1 MKSCPIVPA
10 RVDFSGDPSTPRA
23 PQFGDVYHAR
33 AGAFAQAEHVFLRGN
48 GLPERWRGR
57 RRFVILETGFGL
69 GNNFLASW
77 AAWRVDPQRAERL
90 VFISIEKHPLTRADM
105 ARAHAGSPAPE
116 LAAQLLQAWPPL
128 THNLHRLDFENGRV
142 ELLLALGEA
151 RDWLAELVAEV
162 DAFYLDGFA
171 PALNPEIWDP
181 YLLKR
186 LGRLAAPEATAATW
200 SAARPVR
207 DGLAAAGFEVR
218 RRPGLGSKW
227 HMTVARYQPRHA
239 AQRPAA
245 RLPLA
250 REARQVLVLGAGLA
264 GAACS
269 AALREQGLQ
278 VTVLEARDAPAQGA
292 SGNPGGLFH
301 GTLNPDDGTHARFN
315 RAAALQA
322 ERAITALAG
331 QLPWLQR
338 GLLRL
343 ETRRSLA
350 EMQAQIERLALPD
363 DYVQALPVSDA
374 AARSGLALTQPAWYY
389 PGGGAAPPAALVR
402 AWLADT
408 PVRYGVQVAALRRT
422 AAGWLA
428 LDAQGHCLAEAEAVV
443 LALGHASAPLL
454 CSLAA
459 QQPWPLTPQRGQL
472 SMLPALPGLRVPLLP
487 VAGSGYAI
495 GDGQGGLWCGATAQ
509 DGDEDGRLRPADHAH
524 NLQQYEQLSGLPLPA
539 AAWQLPP
546 QGRVGWRLTTPDRLP
561 LVGGLADPAYQGRRD
576 QLRLLPRLPG
586 LLVCTGLGSRGIAWA
601 PLCARIVAAQLAGAP
616 LPLQAD
622 LVDALDPAR
631 FARSRRPQTDA

>member
-1 MKSCPIVPA
+1 MKSHPIHPA
-10 RVDFSGDPSTPRA
+10 QLDFSDPQA
-23 PQFGDVYHAR
+23 PSSATYGDVYHAR
-33 AGAFAQAEHVFLRGN
+33 SGAFAQADHVFLRGN

-77 AAWRVDPQRAERL
+77 AAWQADPQRAERL

-116 LAAQLLQAWPPL
+116 LAAQLLQAWPAL
-128 THNLHRLDFENGRV
+128 THNLHRLGFENGRV
-142 ELLLALGEA
+142 ELLLALGDA

-239 AQRPAA
+239 LQRPAA

-250 REARQVLVLGAGLA
+250 RQARQVLVLGAGLA

-269 AALREQGLQ
+269 AVLREQGLQ
-278 VTVLEARDAPAQGA
+278 VTVLEARGGPAQGA

-322 ERAITALAG
+322 ERGIAALAG
-331 QLPWLQR
+331 QLPWLHR

-350 EMQAQIERLALPD
+350 EMQAQIERLALPA
-363 DYVQALPVSDA
+363 DYVQALSASDA
-374 AARSGLALTQPAWYY
+374 AARSGLALTQPAWFY

-402 AWLADT
+402 
-408 PVRYGVQVAALRRT
+408 RRCT
-422 AAGWLA
+422 A
-428 LDAQGHCLAEAEAVV
+428 
-443 LALGHASAPLL
+443 
-454 CSLAA
+454 
-459 QQPWPLTPQRGQL
+459 R
-472 SMLPALPGLRVPLLP
+472 
-487 VAGSGYAI
+487 
-495 GDGQGGLWCGATAQ
+495 
-509 DGDEDGRLRPADHAH
+509 RPAGRRWTRRGSAW
-524 NLQQYEQLSGLPLPA
+524 PRPRRWCWRWATPA
-539 AAWQLPP
+539 CRCCAAWRRSNP
-546 QGRVGWRLTTPDRLP
+546 GR
-561 LVGGLADPAYQGRRD
+561 
-576 QLRLLPRLPG
+576 
-586 LLVCTGLGSRGIAWA
+586 
-601 PLCARIVAAQLAGAP
+601 
-616 LPLQAD
+616 
-622 LVDALDPAR
+622 
-631 FARSRRPQTDA
+631 

>member
-1 MKSCPIVPA
+1 MKSHPIHPA
-10 RVDFSGDPSTPRA
+10 QLDFSDPQA
-23 PQFGDVYHAR
+23 PSSATYGDVYHAR
-33 AGAFAQAEHVFLRGN
+33 SGAFAQADHVFLRGN

-77 AAWRVDPQRAERL
+77 AAWLADPQRAERL

-116 LAAQLLQAWPPL
+116 LAAQLLQAWPAL
-128 THNLHRLDFENGRV
+128 THNLHRLGFENGRV
-142 ELLLALGEA
+142 ELLLALGDA

-239 AQRPAA
+239 PQRPAA

-250 REARQVLVLGAGLA
+250 REAKQVLVLGAGLA

-278 VTVLEARDAPAQGA
+278 VTVLEARGGPAQGA

-322 ERAITALAG
+322 ERGIAALAG
-331 QLPWLQR
+331 QMPWLQR

-350 EMQAQIERLALPD
+350 EMQAQIERLALPT
-363 DYVQALPVSDA
+363 DYVQALSASDA
-374 AARSGLALTQPAWYY
+374 VARSGLALTQPAWFY

-408 PVRYGVQVAALRRT
+408 PVRYGVRVAALCPV
-422 AAGWLA
+422 AGGWQA
-428 LDAQGHCLAEAEAVV
+428 LDAQGQCLAEAEAVV
-443 LALGHASAPLL
+443 LALGHASPPLL
-454 CSLAA
+454 RGLAP
-459 QQPWPLTPQRGQL
+459 QQPWPLLPQRGQL

-495 GDGQGGLWCGATAQ
+495 GDGLGGLWCGATAQ
-509 DGDEDGRLRPADHAH
+509 DGDEDGQLRPADHAH

-539 AAWQLPP
+539 AAWQAPL

-561 LVGGLADPAYQGRRD
+561 LVGGLADPSYQGRRD

-586 LLVCTGLGSRGIAWA
+586 LALCTGLGSRGIAWA
-601 PLCARIVAAQLAGAP
+601 QLCARIVAAQLTGAP
-616 LPLQAD
+616 LPLEAD

-631 FARSRRPQTDA
+631 FARVRKTQTDT